1 MLQFGQKCIPGT
13 SCVGSNANEPF
24 WNHSPCKFINNWPDQ
39 IQVLDTLYSATV
51 ALAPYIG
58 GTRNV
63 DMSRES
69 VTDRRIFSITF
80 LFLSLNRSEYFSH
93 KLLTHTRSLLKES
106 DQYLV
111 PEKRLNFFSSAS
123 QRNF

>member
-1 MLQFGQKCIPGT
+1 M
-13 SCVGSNANEPF
+13 V
-24 WNHSPCKFINNWPDQ
+24 
-39 IQVLDTLYSATV
+39 VLAVTLDLTMTCTL

-58 GTRNV
+58 ARPDV
-63 DMSRES
+63 DMSGEY
-69 VTDRRIFSITF
+69 VTAPACFSINF

-93 KLLTHTRSLLKES
+93 KLLTHTRPLLKES

-111 PEKRLNFFSSAS
+111 PEKRLIFFSSAS